1 MQAEGA
7 QHPPRASVSAASY
20 HLESLTHLF
29 VHCPVAVWAWFAC
42 VWSRVQ
48 QDAAVDY
55 SNPRILLL
63 DDSTV
68 WQPPEQLH
76 QLWTYM
82 RLLMLES
89 IWVVRSASEGRPFS
103 SIAVIMRFRAAL
115 QQQLT
120 QDWLRT
126 QRDIR
131 LDCGVPLSW
140 LRGHN
145 PVMSLEKFQ
154 AKWQQPGGIYAAA
167 DGEGIHLLLPGQ
179 GT

>member
-1 MQAEGA
+1 MDFG
-7 QHPPRASVSAASY
+7 
-20 HLESLTHLF
+20 
-29 VHCPVAVWAWFAC
+29 
-42 VWSRVQ
+42 
-48 QDAAVDY
+48 
-55 SNPRILLL
+55 NPRILLL

-68 WQPPEQLH
+68 WQPPQQLY

-89 IWVVRSASEGRPFS
+89 IWVARCASEGRPFS
-103 SIAVIMRFRAAL
+103 SAAVIMRFRAAL

-131 LDCGVPLSW
+131 LDSGVLLSW
-140 LRGHN
+140 LKGRH
-145 PVMSLEKFQ
+145 PVLSAEKFQ

-167 DGEGIHLLLPGQ
+167 DGEGIRLLLPGQ
-179 GT
+179 HA